1 MAHSHLWWRDGVIYQ
16 IYPRSFMDS
25 NRDGFGDLAG
35 ITGRLDYLADLG
47 VEGIWLS
54 PIYPSPD
61 VDHGYDVSDYRAID
75 PRYGDLQA
83 FDHLVEQAHAR
94 GLKIIMDMV
103 MNHTSDQH
111 AWFTAA
117 RSSRDNPFHDWY
129 MWRNPRPNGKAPN
142 NWQSIFGGSGW
153 KYEPAVGQYYF
164 HMFSEHQPD
173 LNWRN
178 PQVRQTMLDNY
189 RFWLER
195 GVDGFRLDVFNACFK
210 DANFRNNPPKFGLF
224 PFDMQKHLF
233 DMDQPEMMPL
243 LAELRAIL
251 DAYPERYAVG
261 ETFWGGPGKA
271 ALYCGP
277 ALLHGTFDFDFM
289 ASPWRRPRKFLRAI
303 QQWEHALAPEAW
315 PTWVLN
321 NHDTSRSA
329 SRYAHAEQ
337 DARLKVTAA
346 LLLTQRGT
354 PFIYYGEEI
363 GQRDIRLKRD
373 QIQDPAGKRFW
384 PFYKGRD
391 ACRSPMQWDDSANA
405 GFSPAQPW
413 LPVHPDYPAR
423 NVAGQKCD
431 LNSLYYFYRSLIQLR
446 KKYAALRDGMF
457 LPLTYEPHTLI
468 AYLRQTG
475 EQTILVALN
484 FSRRPN
490 RLALG
495 GDLLRASWKIL
506 LTSSQKTQPEIHSGL
521 LHLDG
526 NEACILIQ
534 Q

>member
-1 MAHSHLWWRDGVIYQ
+1 MMSRWWR
-16 IYPRSFMDS
+16 P
-25 NRDGFGDLAG
+25 
-35 ITGRLDYLADLG
+35 
-47 VEGIWLS
+47 
-54 PIYPSPD
+54 
-61 VDHGYDVSDYRAID
+61 
-75 PRYGDLQA
+75 
-83 FDHLVEQAHAR
+83 
-94 GLKIIMDMV
+94 
-103 MNHTSDQH
+103 
-111 AWFTAA
+111 
-117 RSSRDNPFHDWY
+117 
-129 MWRNPRPNGKAPN
+129 
-142 NWQSIFGGSGW
+142 
-153 KYEPAVGQYYF
+153 GQ
-164 HMFSEHQPD
+164 
-173 LNWRN
+173 
-178 PQVRQTMLDNY
+178 
-189 RFWLER
+189 
-195 GVDGFRLDVFNACFK
+195 
-210 DANFRNNPPKFGLF
+210 
-224 PFDMQKHLF
+224 
-233 DMDQPEMMPL
+233 
-243 LAELRAIL
+243 
-251 DAYPERYAVG
+251 
-261 ETFWGGPGKA
+261 
-271 ALYCGP
+271 
-277 ALLHGTFDFDFM
+277 
-289 ASPWRRPRKFLRAI
+289 FLRAI
-303 QQWEHALAPEAW
+303 QKWEQALAPEAW

-373 QIQDPAGKRFW
+373 QIQDPAGRRFW

-405 GFSPAQPW
+405 GFSPVQPW

-446 KKYAALRDGMF
+446 KKYAAIRDGMF

-490 RLALG
+490 RLVLG

-506 LTSSQKTQPEIHSGL
+506 LTSSQKTQPEIHNGL

>member
-1 MAHSHLWWRDGVIYQ
+1 MAASHLWWRDGVIYQ
-16 IYPRSFMDS
+16 VYPRSFMDT
-25 NRDGFGDLAG
+25 NQDGFGDLAG
-35 ITGRLDYLADLG
+35 ITSRLDYLADLG

-61 VDHGYDVSDYRAID
+61 VDHGYDISDYRAID
-75 PRYGDLQA
+75 PRYGSLEA
-83 FDHLVEQAHAR
+83 FDRLVAEAHGR

-111 AWFTAA
+111 PWFTASC
-117 RSSRDNPFHDWY
+117 SSREDPYHDWY
-129 MWRNPRPNGKAPN
+129 LWRIPRPNGKAPN

-153 KYEPAVGQYYF
+153 KYVPATGQYYF

-210 DANFRNNPPKFGLF
+210 DANFRNNPAKLGLF

-233 DMDQPEMMPL
+233 DMDQPEMMSL
-243 LAELRAIL
+243 LAELRHLL
-251 DAYPERYAVG
+251 DSYPERYAVG

-277 ALLHGTFDFDFM
+277 HMLHGTFDFDFM
-289 ASPWRRPRKFLRAI
+289 ASRWWRPGQFLRAI
-303 QQWEHALAPEAW
+303 QQWEQALAPEAW

-321 NHDTSRSA
+321 NHDTTRSA
-329 SRYAHAEQ
+329 SRYGRGEQ
-337 DARLKVTAA
+337 DARLKVTAT

-363 GQRDIRLKRD
+363 GQRDIRLARE

-391 ACRSPMQWDDSANA
+391 GCRAPMQWDDTANA
-405 GFSPAQPW
+405 GFSPAEPW
-413 LPVHPDYPAR
+413 LPVHPDFAGR

-431 LNSLYYFYRSLIQLR
+431 LNSLYYFYRGLIQLR
-446 KKYAALRDGMF
+446 KKYAALRQGMF
-457 LPLTYEPHTLI
+457 LPLTYEPRTLI

-484 FSRRPN
+484 FSRRRN
-490 RLALG
+490 RLVLG

-506 LTSSQKTQPEIHSGL
+506 LTSSQKTQPEIHNGL